1 MSLLTV
7 YPRFLR
13 RPKNTTAF
21 VDDHLWLHCN
31 ASGDPK
37 PKISWSKDVE
47 GGDKL
52 DPNRFIQH
60 PNGTLHIKKVLK
72 SDRGRYYCIAANHA
86 EMKQSKF
93 SLVVQG
99 KENFFFELDFL
110 KLRKVPLLKVAIVR
124 SDKLERFR
132 FENGYNYETTC
143 KLEVFARVLKK
154 KKTPRESF
162 IFLFFFHPKKLVWL
176 FILKEVKPAP
186 DSKMIKL
193 LSFDNLFPPLRH
205 SC

>member
-1 MSLLTV
+1 M
-7 YPRFLR
+7 
-13 RPKNTTAF
+13 
-21 VDDHLWLHCN
+21 
-31 ASGDPK
+31 
-37 PKISWSKDVE
+37 E

-52 DPNRFIQH
+52 DHNRFIQH
-60 PNGTLHIKKVLK
+60 PNGTLHIKKVRK
-72 SDRGRYYCIAANHA
+72 ADRGRYYCIAANHA

-99 KENFFFELDFL
+99 KENVFFELDFL

-143 KLEVFARVLKK
+143 KLEVFARVLQK

-162 IFLFFFHPKKLVWL
+162 IFLIFHQKKLVWL

-193 LSFDNLFPPLRH
+193 ENLVPVVFLV
-205 SC
+205 S